1 MTFLRAYLAIIKTL
15 RKCYPFYNTNSI
27 CGFFLEHIPSG
38 LRPPVVNAVQLIM
51 QDFAKRRLVSIP
63 PVITSYEAPWS
74 KQFSSPRAQ
83 TLMNLRF
90 LSPQSLRKCL
100 NF

>member
-63 PVITSYEAPWS
+63 PVITSYEAPWNS
-74 KQFSSPRAQ
+74 K
-83 TLMNLRF
+83 
-90 LSPQSLRKCL
+90 
-100 NF
+100 